1 MRYNLTLGLQDD
13 LFHVMSLI
21 AISNPH
27 IRFIS
32 INILAQDHF
41 CRASAQERNFAYEF
55 LDSYEAD
62 SFAARAIQAIPTLKI
77 AELVTMATCTL
88 EFHWIFKEGGGFM
101 RVPSAIGTEL
111 SPIFDSLITPVL

>member
-1 MRYNLTLGLQDD
+1 MLGLQDD
-13 LFHVMSLI
+13 LFHEMSLI
-21 AISNPH
+21 ADSNPH

-32 INILAQDHF
+32 INILAQYRF
-41 CRASAQERNFAYEF
+41 RRASEQERNFAYEF
-55 LDSYEAD
+55 LDSFESD

-101 RVPSAIGTEL
+101 RVQSAIGTEL